1 MEIIFDIQHNE
12 AIDAFLK
19 NIGTTL
25 IERKISLRRS
35 IQSQQIEYYLG
46 ETRSERVDIKN
57 FLQLLGFAQSYPFQY
72 AIESNDIST
81 VEMSNDKDR
90 FQWLKNCCGVAEF
103 HSKRDKS
110 LRVLKDTEDQIRKI
124 DGSLAKIDVQLNIFA
139 SNENQ
144 QIFQKCM
151 LREKELGHFQLQYRI
166 KKLRAEREQSSLKIV
181 SNTNSIARIKNEII
195 QHANNGTE
203 IRREIK
209 TILDQ
214 LNALRANER
223 QIELQIDKHERSKTD
238 LEGSIES
245 LKVQVMQ
252 GGWGADLTNRE
263 MQIYRDKM
271 DETSTRMSEIDADME
286 GIDEKRSTVEQELVE
301 LESQVNEIVLN
312 CQQNQRLGI
321 QFQSV
326 TQRNEHLSG
335 QIKKM
340 KNAISRENRNVNK
353 FRAELQHEMQELE
366 RLKVIASKHNQQ
378 LAQMNADDEI
388 NSFHQQQ
395 QMIESLET
403 QKW

>member
-203 IRREIK
+203 IRRKVK

-286 GIDEKRSTVEQELVE
+286 GIDEKRSTVEQELGE

>member
-181 SNTNSIARIKNEII
+181 SHTNSIARIKNEII

-223 QIELQIDKHERSKTD
+223 QIELQIDKYERSKTD

-301 LESQVNEIVLN
+301 LESQVNQIVLN

>member
-181 SNTNSIARIKNEII
+181 SHTNSIARIKNEII

-203 IRREIK
+203 IRREVK

-238 LEGSIES
+238 LERSIES

>member
-238 LEGSIES
+238 LERSIES

>member
-203 IRREIK
+203 IRREVK

-238 LEGSIES
+238 LERSIES

>member
-203 IRREIK
+203 IRREVK

>member
-181 SNTNSIARIKNEII
+181 SHTNSIARIKNEIV